1 MFTVLYTCI
10 KSMCF
15 FLRQNLGESL
25 SDMESDRNELSTR
38 AMSLGAENTQLT
50 THLQTKTNE
59 LERSEQACTKLNEKV
74 TILTSQVSAMSQ
86 HVDFAV
92 EEKRQVAGSFKTK
105 LEEVEEQRDTFRS
118 QKEVMMRS
126 LTQRNSE
133 KADLEAQVCIF
144 KYTISVTCFATAS

>member
-1 MFTVLYTCI
+1 
-10 KSMCF
+10 
-15 FLRQNLGESL
+15 
-25 SDMESDRNELSTR
+25 MESDRNELATR

-59 LERSEQACTKLNEKV
+59 LERSEQACTKLTEKV
-74 TILTSQVSAMSQ
+74 TSLTSQMSAMSQ
-86 HVDFAV
+86 HVHFAV
-92 EEKRQVAGSFKTK
+92 EEKRQVASFKTK

>member
-1 MFTVLYTCI
+1 
-10 KSMCF
+10 MCF

-25 SDMESDRNELSTR
+25 SDMESDRNELATR

-74 TILTSQVSAMSQ
+74 TSLTSQVSAMSQ

-92 EEKRQVAGSFKTK
+92 EEKIQVAGSFKTK
-105 LEEVEEQRDTFRS
+105 LEEAEEQRDTFRS